1 MDFSAHVKESI
12 MEYECVDVI
21 HILHDSFSE
30 HTSNLCAMSQNV
42 DKVLKKLD

>member
-30 HTSNLCAMSQNV
+30 HTSNLCAMS
-42 DKVLKKLD
+42 KMSIKC